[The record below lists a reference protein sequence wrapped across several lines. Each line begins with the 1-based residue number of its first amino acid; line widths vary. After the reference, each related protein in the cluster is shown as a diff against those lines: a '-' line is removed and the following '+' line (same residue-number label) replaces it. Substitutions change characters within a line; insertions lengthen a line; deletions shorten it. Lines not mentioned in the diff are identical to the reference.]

1 MAPACAGFLALFRSG
16 GTLSTLAAANGIAS
30 MCEGKMTTDTV
41 MVLLR
46 ENVGFNPAQVTNYL
60 TGWGVACY
68 ISGRYLVAR
77 VIKLTGPRRFTD
89 FAMTTNAAA
98 NILLGLVPRPW
109 AVWTHVGARRYHS
122 LPAKPFPSGSD
133 LLLPL
138 RKLLRKP
145 DEFFWLRAVL
155 LTPGINNLSSVAIKS
170 QAAAHAIANGMGK
183 GEFSAA
189 MASLRAL
196 AFVLAPSF
204 WGLVYSACV
213 RAGRP
218 PGYALVAAGLVGAV
232 VPALLHRSIGAA
244 KWAPPKR

>member
-1 MAPACAGFLALFRSG
+1 
-16 GTLSTLAAANGIAS
+16 
-30 MCEGKMTTDTV
+30 MTTDTV

-122 LPAKPFPSGSD
+122 PAPTF
-133 LLLPL
+133 
-138 RKLLRKP
+138 
-145 DEFFWLRAVL
+145 A
-155 LTPGINNLSSVAIKS
+155 
-170 QAAAHAIANGMGK
+170 QA
-183 GEFSAA
+183 
-189 MASLRAL
+189 
-196 AFVLAPSF
+196 
-204 WGLVYSACV
+204 
-213 RAGRP
+213 
-218 PGYALVAAGLVGAV
+218 
-232 VPALLHRSIGAA
+232 
-244 KWAPPKR
+244 

>member
-122 LPAKPFPSGSD
+122 PAPTFAQASRMLPGC
-133 LLLPL
+133 
-138 RKLLRKP
+138 
-145 DEFFWLRAVL
+145 
-155 LTPGINNLSSVAIKS
+155 G
-170 QAAAHAIANGMGK
+170 Q
-183 GEFSAA
+183 
-189 MASLRAL
+189 
-196 AFVLAPSF
+196 
-204 WGLVYSACV
+204 CC
-213 RAGRP
+213 
-218 PGYALVAAGLVGAV
+218 
-232 VPALLHRSIGAA
+232 
-244 KWAPPKR
+244 

>member
-1 MAPACAGFLALFRSG
+1 MAPACAGFLSLFRSG

-109 AVWTHVGARRYHS
+109 AVWTHVGARQT
-122 LPAKPFPSGSD
+122 PP
-133 LLLPL
+133 
-138 RKLLRKP
+138 RKLLRQP
-145 DEFFWLRAVL
+145 DGFLWLRAVL

-213 RAGRP
+213 RAGQP

-244 KWAPPKR
+244 KWAPPKK